1 MVGLRSA
8 ACAAWLLAG
17 GAFAPVAPPR
27 RAATDIEIVGFDYAF
42 KVPAELPPGL
52 TTFRFRNAGKHRHE
66 FNIVQLKSGVSLR
79 QFIDAANAD
88 KPLSPMIERT
98 VGVLFAEPGDASAS
112 ALTVNLIA
120 GGTYAVQCIF
130 RDSSKA
136 SRHRLLG
143 MFSSIVV
150 MTAGNAVRDPRPAP
164 VVDTI
169 VAMDYAFKF
178 PRTLAPGRHRLVF
191 VNAGKQRHEINISRM
206 KSGATYRQ
214 IADLDAK
221 DGDIE
226 PLLDQDLGVLH
237 APGGTNAAGMLDVD
251 LIAGREY
258 LLECGFSDTDTSP
271 PHYKLGMSGSI
282 KVASPRR

>member
-150 MTAGNAVRDPRPAP
+150 TTSGNAVRDPRPAP

-206 KSGATYRQ
+206 KPGATYRQ

>member
-206 KSGATYRQ
+206 KPGATYRQ